1 MLMIGLATL
10 AGLNAGCSVGPKYR
24 PPDVRVQPF
33 HNAPLALTEKSAAP
47 LLDTRWEGFQDP
59 EMLYFQDVA
68 LERTRIAG
76 GEYRIVEQNEEGGIG
91 LFAPGVYNFRESW
104 TIWRLKD
111 GSFEVEGERSYE
123 SPKGEF
129 QNNGFHVHLSS
140 AFRVL
145 GVKESRKLRW
155 RHDSGPLACDFL
167 SDGIVCSLASSV
179 PDQSFRWDMPAKKPY
194 GFFWP
199 LSAFSLASIARSADR
214 DPTRESQVQLLTL
227 HEPNATFPIFGTVMD
242 AQLRYSGQE
251 QIAAAGRQWNAEKF
265 ELTTAFDSKFL
276 IWVSPEGLLLAFG
289 RGTGGNPRSERAM
302 TLVSFQ
308 QWTEF

>member
-1 MLMIGLATL
+1 VTPQLMLMIGLATL
-10 AGLNAGCSVGPKYR
+10 AGLTSIRSTPSPAEP
-24 PPDVRVQPF
+24 
-33 HNAPLALTEKSAAP
+33 
-47 LLDTRWEGFQDP
+47 
-59 EMLYFQDVA
+59 MLYFQDVA
-68 LERTRIAG
+68 LERTRVAS

-104 TIWRLKD
+104 TIWRLMD

-123 SPKGEF
+123 SPKGEL
-129 QNNGFHVHLSS
+129 QNNGFHVRLSS

-167 SDGIVCSLASSV
+167 SDGIFCSSASSV
-179 PDQSFRWDMPAKKPY
+179 PDQSFRWDMPAKEPY

-214 DPTRESQVQLLTL
+214 DPTKESQVQLLTL
-227 HEPNATFPIFGTVMD
+227 HEPNTTFPIFGTVMD

-251 QIAAAGRQWNAEKF
+251 QITAADRQWNAEKF
-265 ELTTAFDSKFL
+265 ELTVFLHSKFV
-276 IWVSPEGLLLAFG
+276 IWVSPDGLLLAFG
-289 RGTGGNPRSERAM
+289 RGTGGKPRSERAM
-302 TLVSFQ
+302 ALVSFQ
-308 QWTEF
+308 QWTKF